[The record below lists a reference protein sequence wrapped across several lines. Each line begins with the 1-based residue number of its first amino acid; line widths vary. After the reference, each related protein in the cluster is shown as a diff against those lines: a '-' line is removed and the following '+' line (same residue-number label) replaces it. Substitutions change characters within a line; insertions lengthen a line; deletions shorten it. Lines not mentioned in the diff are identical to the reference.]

1 MPREPHAEAPESH
14 FRSVYLPLAIG
25 AALFAGIQA
34 FATLAPILLSF
45 LLILL
50 ISLAIN
56 PLISRMRAWAGGR
69 RGATGLVTAG
79 SLALVVLAGWAV
91 LGPMGASITRFS
103 EQWPGYWA
111 RLQKPLIRMEKQA
124 VLSEQRVQDEVATEI
139 RLLSQGTNLPA
150 TGRPIGAVGAVGG
163 PVANRAP
170 GEQSG
175 QSRSSLGQMVQTI
188 ARGVSGVAF
197 NAAQAVTVLATVFF
211 GVTFTLM
218 SPRPIFRAIF
228 SAIPQHRHGQALAIA
243 RRIGAVVPQWAG
255 ATLAGMVTIG
265 LLVLLIMWPIFGFAD
280 ALVLGL
286 IAGVFEAVPFV
297 GPILST
303 VPALL
308 LAAGEGGLTPVWVL
322 AGYLGVQAL
331 ENNVI
336 APLLMAHGLKLH
348 PLWVILSMLLCV
360 SAFGMLG
367 VLIAAPMVAVAD
379 ILHDELYRKRFLP
392 SVTDADLDRLA
403 RNALGE
409 RSALA
414 E

>member
-1 MPREPHAEAPESH
+1 MTNPVIVGTPGTPP
-14 FRSVYLPLAIG
+14 RSVSVPVVVG
-25 AALFAGIQA
+25 AALFAAIQA
-34 FATLAPILLSF
+34 FSTLAPLLLSF

-56 PLISRMRAWAGGR
+56 PLIIRMRTWAGGR
-69 RGATGLVTAG
+69 RRATGLVTAG
-79 SLALVVLAGWAV
+79 LLALMTLTGWAA
-91 LGPMGASITRFS
+91 LGPMGTSIARFS

-124 VLSEQRVQDEVATEI
+124 VLSEQRVEAEVATEI
-139 RLLSQGTNLPA
+139 GMSPLGTNVPAHPRTTDLPA
-150 TGRPIGAVGAVGG
+150 PSRVPAE
-163 PVANRAP
+163 N
-170 GEQSG
+170 SG
-175 QSRSSLGQMVQTI
+175 SSRFSLGQMVQSV
-188 ARGVSGVAF
+188 ASGVSGVAF
-197 NAAQAVTVLATVFF
+197 NAAQTVTILITVFF

-218 SPRPIFRAIF
+218 SPRPVVRAIF
-228 SAIPQHRHGQALAIA
+228 SVIPQRRHGEALAIA

-265 LLVLLIMWPIFGFAD
+265 LLVLLIMWPVFGFAD

-308 LAAGEGGLTPVWVL
+308 LAAGEGGLTPLWVL
-322 AGYLGVQAL
+322 AGYLAVQAL

-348 PLWVILSMLLCV
+348 PLWVILSMLLCL
-360 SAFGMLG
+360 SAFGVLG
-367 VLIAAPMVAVAD
+367 VLIAAPLVAVTD
-379 ILHDELYRKRFLP
+379 IVHDELYRKRFLP
-392 SVTDADLDRLA
+392 SVSDHDLDRLA

-409 RSALA
+409 RSAMA

>member
-1 MPREPHAEAPESH
+1 MPKQPHAEVPGPPSG
-14 FRSVYLPLAIG
+14 RVYLPVAVG

-34 FATLAPILLSF
+34 FSKLAPILLSF

-69 RGATGLVTAG
+69 RGATGLVTAL
-79 SLALVVLAGWAV
+79 SLAIIGLTGWAV
-91 LGPMGASITRFS
+91 LGPMGASLTRFS

-124 VLSEQRVQDEVATEI
+124 VLSEQRVKDEVATEI
-139 RLLSQGTNLPA
+139 RLLSQRTNAPAPA
-150 TGRPIGAVGAVGG
+150 TGQPVGG
-163 PVANRAP
+163 PMPNSAH
-170 GEQSG
+170 GEESG
-175 QSRSSLGQMVQTI
+175 PPRSRLGQMAQGL
-188 ARGVSGVAF
+188 ARGVSGIAF
-197 NAAQAVTVLATVFF
+197 NAAQTVTILVSVFF

-228 SAIPQHRHGQALAIA
+228 SAIPQHRHGQALTIV

-265 LLVLLIMWPIFGFAD
+265 LLVLLVMWPIFGFAD

-286 IAGVFEAVPFV
+286 IAGVFEAVPFA
-297 GPILST
+297 GPLLST

-308 LAAGEGGLTPVWVL
+308 LAAGEGGLTPLWVL

-331 ENNVI
+331 QNNVI
-336 APLLMAHGLKLH
+336 APLLMAHGLNLH
-348 PLWVILSMLLCV
+348 PLWVILSMLVCV
-360 SAFGMLG
+360 SAFGVLG
-367 VLIAAPMVAVAD
+367 VVIAAPMVAVVD

-392 SVTDADLDRLA
+392 
-403 RNALGE
+403 
-409 RSALA
+409 
-414 E
+414 